1 MFLVIF
7 GLKVFDSKQNWIFC
21 EVFFNWLILEK
32 KSFFVL
38 CVSFFPAFF
47 QILLWEQFQIL
58 GQIFTEIFFGNL
70 SSFKIFLAIK
80 FHIFK
85 VRTKGTLHN
94 HSFDIDWTPPQNFG
108 MLWTLPPP
116 SGSARSGQKW
126 PTQRWRQ
133 NSLNPLILGH
143 FVPRVLRRGGGDCS
157 SKVSDLFYLK
167 VESEPPGVVQQY
179 GRLFHSIIQLTL
191 SVKDL
196 NFFKVLCSRSAAL
209 PGGLTFFLV

>member
-1 MFLVIF
+1 M
-7 GLKVFDSKQNWIFC
+7 
-21 EVFFNWLILEK
+21 
-32 KSFFVL
+32 L

-116 SGSARSGQKW
+116 GSARSGQKW

-143 FVPRVLRRGGGDCS
+143 FVPRVLRRGGGTVLRKWVTCFIWKWKVNPLELFSNMGGCFILSFS
-157 SKVSDLFYLK
+157 SPCQSRIWTFSKCFVQ
-167 VESEPPGVVQQY
+167 GV
-179 GRLFHSIIQLTL
+179 L
-191 SVKDL
+191 
-196 NFFKVLCSRSAAL
+196 LCLGA
-209 PGGLTFFLV
+209 